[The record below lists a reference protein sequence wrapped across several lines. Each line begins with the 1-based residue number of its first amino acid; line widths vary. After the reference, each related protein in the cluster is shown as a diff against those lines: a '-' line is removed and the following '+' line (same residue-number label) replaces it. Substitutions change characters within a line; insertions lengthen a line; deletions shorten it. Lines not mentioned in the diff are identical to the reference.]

1 MAGGQRRVYFQI
13 FKNFVESFTKRRAAG
28 SEIGNDYLG
37 NKYFETPADPS
48 RGRRRPVRWF
58 EPAIKEKFDQEVPV
72 EWEAWLRYRRT
83 SPPTE
88 EEIARN
94 LAIMEAKKFKA
105 AQLEEA
111 ARLERQ
117 QRETGLTVPQ
127 DPAARAPFPRYEE
140 YETPSGRKRVDSD
153 ESSR

>member
-1 MAGGQRRVYFQI
+1 RVFIQI
-13 FKNFVESFTKRRAAG
+13 FKNIFQSLTKRGPAG
-28 SEIGNDYLG
+28 SVVGSDYLG

-48 RGRRRPVRWF
+48 RGKRRPVRWF
-58 EPAIKEKFDQEVPV
+58 EPAVKEKFDQEVPV

-94 LAIMEAKKFKA
+94 LAIMEAKKLKA

-117 QRETGLTVPQ
+117 QRETGLVRSQ
-127 DPAARAPFPRYEE
+127 DTSARVPFPKYDD
-140 YETPSGRKRVDSD
+140 YKTPSGEKHADS
-153 ESSR
+153 EEPSR